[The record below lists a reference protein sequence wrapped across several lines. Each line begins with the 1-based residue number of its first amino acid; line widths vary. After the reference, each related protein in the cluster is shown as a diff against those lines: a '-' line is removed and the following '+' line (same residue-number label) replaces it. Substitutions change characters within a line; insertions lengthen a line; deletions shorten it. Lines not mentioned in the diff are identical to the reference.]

1 MNNQRI
7 LFTITLFIA
16 ATIGLSA
23 ESDWP
28 QFRGLHGGVA
38 EDYPSLPDHWEP
50 DENIVWSLAVPGR
63 AWSSPIVSDNH
74 VFVMS
79 VVNTSGVETPLKP

>member
-7 LFTITLFIA
+7 LLIITLFIA
-16 ATIGLSA
+16 ATMGLSA

-38 EDYPSLPDHWEP
+38 ADNPSLPDHWEP
-50 DENIVWSLAVPGR
+50 DENIV
-63 AWSSPIVSDNH
+63 
-74 VFVMS
+74 
-79 VVNTSGVETPLKP
+79 